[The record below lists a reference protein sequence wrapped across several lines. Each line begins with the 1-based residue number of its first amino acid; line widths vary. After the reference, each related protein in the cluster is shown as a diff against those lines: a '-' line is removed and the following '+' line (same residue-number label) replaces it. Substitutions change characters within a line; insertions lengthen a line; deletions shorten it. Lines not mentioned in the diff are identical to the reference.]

1 MRAAQKLDREAV
13 GVAPGAV
20 GPIESALRTHG
31 GVIGLAL
38 GACGEASQSVEA
50 LLEWCASVAAAAQW
64 QRLGYTSKERCR
76 AAFLCG
82 YRDRVAAALYRAKAE
97 HLLGSTRWV
106 EGAAVNRYTLPDDCT
121 DYHAAY
127 TLRRQTQYPRDFR
140 PVARP
145 ARGARERAH

>member
-1 MRAAQKLDREAV
+1 M
-13 GVAPGAV
+13 
-20 GPIESALRTHG
+20 
-31 GVIGLAL
+31 

-82 YRDRVAAALYRAKAE
+82 YRDRVATALYRAKAE
-97 HLLGSTRWV
+97 HLLARRSAATRAGWWV

-121 DYHAAY
+121 DYHAAI
-127 TLRRQTQYPRDFR
+127 TLRRRTQYPRDFT

-145 ARGARERAH
+145 TRGARVRAH